1 MEYRARS
8 SKKEF
13 TLAFEEAC
21 KLFLRAGQISKA
33 VECQLAIG
41 NMTAAAGEFLLSQ
54 LDCEIPRAYFLCRN
68 LV

>member
-13 TLAFEEAC
+13 TVAFEEAC
-21 KLFLRAGQISKA
+21 KFFLKAGRISKA

-54 LDCEIPRAYFLCRN
+54 LDCEIPGAYLLYRN